1 MSSTRTAAFAGC
13 GRWLAVRL
21 RDEPLSPLQTQ
32 FCIFAG
38 LHRIEPVSRRTRF
51 DRRFRRS
58 RRRDVRRISSLEKSL
73 KGYCM
78 AMPRT
83 AQRNGVVSALVLLAS
98 LSALAQT
105 STWNID
111 PAHSTA
117 QFTVRHLGISN
128 VTGQFTK
135 VSGMVVL
142 NDVDI
147 TKSQVSASIDVSSV
161 DTRVEA
167 RDKDLKSPNF
177 FDVEKYPTI
186 EFKSKRIANSGGK
199 LQVTG
204 DLTIHGTT
212 HEVTL
217 DVDGP
222 TPEVTDPWGNSRRG
236 LSATTAINRKD
247 FNLVYNNLLKT
258 GEAVVGDTVKIQIDA
273 ELVKK
278 K

>member
-1 MSSTRTAAFAGC
+1 M
-13 GRWLAVRL
+13 
-21 RDEPLSPLQTQ
+21 
-32 FCIFAG
+32 
-38 LHRIEPVSRRTRF
+38 
-51 DRRFRRS
+51 
-58 RRRDVRRISSLEKSL
+58 L
-73 KGYCM
+73 K
-78 AMPRT
+78 T
-83 AQRNGVVSALVLLAS
+83 AQRIAIGSAIALLAS
-98 LSALAQT
+98 LSALAET

-128 VTGQFTK
+128 VSGNFTK
-135 VSGMVVL
+135 VTGTVVL
-142 NDVDI
+142 DDKDI
-147 TKSQVSASIDVSSV
+147 TQSQVSASIDVSSV

-186 EFKSKRIANSGGK
+186 EFKSKKIISSGGK
-199 LQVTG
+199 LQVSG

-222 TPEVTDPWGNSRRG
+222 TPELTDPWGNPRRG
-236 LSATTAINRKD
+236 ISATTAINRKD
-247 FNLVYNNLLKT
+247 FNLLYNNLLKT
-258 GEAVVGDTVKIQIDA
+258 GEAMIGDNVKIQIDA
-273 ELVKK
+273 EIVKK

>member
-1 MSSTRTAAFAGC
+1 M
-13 GRWLAVRL
+13 
-21 RDEPLSPLQTQ
+21 
-32 FCIFAG
+32 
-38 LHRIEPVSRRTRF
+38 
-51 DRRFRRS
+51 
-58 RRRDVRRISSLEKSL
+58 L
-73 KGYCM
+73 K
-78 AMPRT
+78 T
-83 AQRNGVVSALVLLAS
+83 AQQIALLITIALIAS

-105 STWNID
+105 ATWNLD

-128 VTGQFTK
+128 VSGNFTK
-135 VSGMVVL
+135 VTGSVVL
-142 NDVDI
+142 NDKDF
-147 TKSQVSASIDVSSV
+147 TQSQVSASIDVSSV
-161 DTRVEA
+161 DTRVEM

-186 EFKSKRIANSGGK
+186 EFKSKRIVSNGGK
-199 LQVTG
+199 LQVIG

-222 TPEVTDPWGNSRRG
+222 TPEMSDPWGNSRRG
-236 LSATTAINRKD
+236 ISATTAINRRD

-258 GEAVVGDTVKIQIDA
+258 GEAVVGDNVKIQIDA
-273 ELVKK
+273 EMVKK

>member
-1 MSSTRTAAFAGC
+1 MVKRVQRMGLVCAIAF
-13 GRWLAVRL
+13 
-21 RDEPLSPLQTQ
+21 
-32 FCIFAG
+32 
-38 LHRIEPVSRRTRF
+38 
-51 DRRFRRS
+51 
-58 RRRDVRRISSLEKSL
+58 
-73 KGYCM
+73 
-78 AMPRT
+78 
-83 AQRNGVVSALVLLAS
+83 LAS
-98 LSALAQT
+98 LSAFAQT
-105 STWNID
+105 SNWNID

-128 VTGQFTK
+128 VTGSFTK
-135 VSGMVVL
+135 VTGSVVL
-142 NDVDI
+142 NEKDI
-147 TKSQVSASIDVSSV
+147 TQSQVSASIDVNSI

-186 EFKSKRIANSGGK
+186 EFKSKRIASSGGK
-199 LQVTG
+199 LQLIG

-212 HEVTL
+212 REVTL

-222 TPEVTDPWGNSRRG
+222 TPEITDPWGNSRRG
-236 LSATTAINRKD
+236 ISAATTINRKD

-273 ELVKK
+273 EMVKK

>member
-1 MSSTRTAAFAGC
+1 M
-13 GRWLAVRL
+13 V
-21 RDEPLSPLQTQ
+21 
-32 FCIFAG
+32 
-38 LHRIEPVSRRTRF
+38 
-51 DRRFRRS
+51 
-58 RRRDVRRISSLEKSL
+58 K
-73 KGYCM
+73 
-78 AMPRT
+78 T
-83 AQRNGVVSALVLLAS
+83 AQRIGIVSAIALLTS

-128 VTGQFTK
+128 VTGNFTK
-135 VSGMVVL
+135 VTGSVVL
-142 NDVDI
+142 NEKDI
-147 TKSQVSASIDVSSV
+147 TQSQVSASIDVSSV

-186 EFKSKRIANSGGK
+186 EFKSKRIVSGGGK
-199 LQVTG
+199 LQVIG

-212 HEVTL
+212 REVTI

-222 TPEVTDPWGNSRRG
+222 TPELADPWGNSRRG
-236 LSATTAINRKD
+236 ISATTTINRKD

-258 GEAVVGDTVKIQIDA
+258 GEAVVGDNVKIQIDA
-273 ELVKK
+273 ETVKK